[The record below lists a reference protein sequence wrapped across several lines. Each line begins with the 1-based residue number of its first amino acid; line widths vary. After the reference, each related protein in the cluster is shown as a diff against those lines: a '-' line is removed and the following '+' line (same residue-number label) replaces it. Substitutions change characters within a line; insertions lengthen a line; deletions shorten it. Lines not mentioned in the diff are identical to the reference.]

1 MADTYEITKLEP
13 YKFDNR
19 LTERDLIDGRLDATE
34 VDKHLAALPDL
45 AEDAET
51 FEVVLEEG
59 QTPNTAP

>member
-19 LTERDLIDGRLDATE
+19 LTERDLIDGRLNATE
-34 VDKHLAALPDL
+34 LDKYLAKLPDL
-45 AEDAET
+45 ADEADT

-59 QTPNTAP
+59 QTPATSR